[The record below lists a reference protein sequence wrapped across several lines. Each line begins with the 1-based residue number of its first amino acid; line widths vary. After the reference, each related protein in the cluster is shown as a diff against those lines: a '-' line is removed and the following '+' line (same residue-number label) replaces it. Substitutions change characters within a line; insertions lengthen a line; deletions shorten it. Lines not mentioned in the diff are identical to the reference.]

1 MNLLKLERVDQ
12 GSVWYLYQPEGKGE
26 FGEVVFHFASAA
38 PTVAKAAPQPVRH
51 QGRCQGSGICG
62 EEKSPHGIYPG
73 LVLKA
78 GFIF

>member
-38 PTVAKAAPQPVRH
+38 PTVAKAAPQDT
-51 QGRCQGSGICG
+51 GIKAAAKVA
-62 EEKSPHGIYPG
+62 EFVEKKNLPMEY
-73 LVLKA
+73 VQA
-78 GFIF
+78 WY

>member
-38 PTVAKAAPQPVRH
+38 PTVAKAAPQDAASRY
-51 QGRCQGSGICG
+51 GIKAAAKVA
-62 EEKSPHGIYPG
+62 EFVEKKNLPMEYIQAWY
-73 LVLKA
+73 
-78 GFIF
+78 